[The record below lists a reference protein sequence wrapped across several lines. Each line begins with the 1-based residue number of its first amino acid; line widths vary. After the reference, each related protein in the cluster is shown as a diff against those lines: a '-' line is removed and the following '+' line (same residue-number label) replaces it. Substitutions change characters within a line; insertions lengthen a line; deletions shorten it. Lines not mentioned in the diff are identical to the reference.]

1 MDRILHIRDC
11 LPVPDAEI
19 LVVYARALRWR
30 GCAVLSDRGVEYP
43 YRADPRRSAI
53 RNDAQCANGIE
64 QAGEDPG
71 VVLYTAM
78 VRQMHTWHWYML
90 LTDISVVGL
99 AIAHVALLPSF
110 THSTDVSCKT
120 TPLIAYCI

>member
-1 MDRILHIRDC
+1 MGRILHIRDF

-43 YRADPRRSAI
+43 HRADPRRSAI
-53 RNDAQCANGIE
+53 RNDAQCADGIE
-64 QAGEDPG
+64 QAGEDLG

-78 VRQMHTWHWYML
+78 VRLMHTLHIVYV
-90 LTDISVVGL
+90 DGYQCCRPGNRPCS
-99 AIAHVALLPSF
+99 PS
-110 THSTDVSCKT
+110 TIIHTLKRR
-120 TPLIAYCI
+120 LM